1 MSSNKY
7 FRIKKKYGQHFLIN
21 ENIAHRIVQ
30 QLDFQNYKQ
39 IFEIGP
45 GTGILSKYLIKHCN
59 PILIEIDKE
68 AIDYLKQN
76 IPELQKIILADFLK
90 IDLNQYL
97 KKSNAI
103 IGNFP
108 YNIST
113 QILFKILKHKD
124 DIQTVIGMFQREV
137 AERICSKPNNKK
149 YGIISIFIQAY
160 YNCKIII
167 NVSKENFTPP
177 PNVES
182 SVIELRRNSIKT
194 LNCNEQK
201 FISIVKMSF
210 NQRRKKLKNSLKTLC
225 LDYTNANKDI
235 MEKRPEQLSVNDFIL
250 LTNNIITS

>member
-7 FRIKKKYGQHFLIN
+7 FRIKKKYGQHFLTN
-21 ENIAHRIVQ
+21 ENIANKIVQ
-30 QLDFQNYKQ
+30 QLDFQNHKQ

-68 AIDYLKQN
+68 AIDYLKKT
-76 IPELQKIILADFLK
+76 IPELKKIIFADFLK

-97 KKSNAI
+97 KKTNAI

-113 QILFKILKHKD
+113 QILFKILEHKD
-124 DIQTVIGMFQREV
+124 DIQTVIGMFQLEV

-160 YNCKIII
+160 YNCQIII

-177 PNVES
+177 PNVQS
-182 SVIELRRNSIKT
+182 SVIELRRNSTKT
-194 LNCNEQK
+194 LTCNEQE
-201 FISIVKMSF
+201 FIKIVKTSF
-210 NQRRKKLKNSLKTLC
+210 NQRRKKIKNSLKNLFF
-225 LDYTNANKDI
+225 NSNKSI
-235 MEKRPEQLSVNDFIL
+235 KYLMEKRPEELSVNDFIL
-250 LTNNIITS
+250 LTNNIIT